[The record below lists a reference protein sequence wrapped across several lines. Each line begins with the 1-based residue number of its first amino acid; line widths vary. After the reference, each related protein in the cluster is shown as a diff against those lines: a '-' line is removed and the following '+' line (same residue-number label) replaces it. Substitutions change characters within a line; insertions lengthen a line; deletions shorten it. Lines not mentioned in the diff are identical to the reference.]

1 MNNAREN
8 ILNQLRANRQHESDS
23 PEVYLPQYDWSQQQK
38 IDRLTERMT
47 AVRTEVH
54 HLADGNW
61 VDWLNSELPKRSL
74 NRVLIGSGET
84 GEQFTQHADNELQVQ
99 RYEHTIEDWKQELF
113 EDIDVGI
120 TTTLGGIAESGS
132 LMLWPDANE
141 PRLMSLVPPVHIA
154 LLDANNIYEN
164 FAQAM
169 YQLKWAQQM
178 PTNALLISG
187 PSKTADIEQTLAYGI
202 HGPKQLIVLILD

>member
-1 MNNAREN
+1 MSNAREN
-8 ILNQLRANRQHESDS
+8 ILQQLRNNRQHAGESPDI
-23 PEVYLPQYDWSQQQK
+23 YLPQYNWSQQQK

-54 HLADGNW
+54 RLTDGNW
-61 VDWLNSELPKRSL
+61 IDWLNMELPARSL
-74 NRVLIGSGET
+74 NRVLVGSGESGDQLT
-84 GEQFTQHADNELQVQ
+84 RLANDKLQVQ
-99 RYEHTIEDWKQELF
+99 CYQQPIEEWKTALF
-113 EDIDVGI
+113 EDIDVGV

-132 LMLWPDANE
+132 LMLWPDTDE

-154 LLDANNIYEN
+154 LLKADQIYEN

-169 YQLKWAQQM
+169 HQLKWAEKM

-202 HGPKQLIVLILD
+202 HGPKQLIVLLLG